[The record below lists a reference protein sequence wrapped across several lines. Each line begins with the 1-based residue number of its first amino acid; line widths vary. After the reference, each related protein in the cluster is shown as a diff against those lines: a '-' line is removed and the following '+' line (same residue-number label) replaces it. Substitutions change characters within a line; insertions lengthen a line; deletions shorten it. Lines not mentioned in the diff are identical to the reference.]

1 MSSTLI
7 SSAPS
12 TEEIRQGFAAF
23 PTGVTVITGLD
34 AAHAPIGITISS
46 FNTVSLSPP
55 LILWSIATQ
64 SPLATAFAV
73 GAKHIIH
80 VLNHAQEDL
89 AMNFAKR
96 STNQFM
102 HVDHQLNHSG
112 IPFIQ
117 GCAAHFECE
126 TVAVYPG
133 GDHLIILAE
142 IHDLAHDLTKAP
154 LLFHRSQLSGLKST
168 NNKD

>member
-1 MSSTLI
+1 MSSSLI
-7 SSAPS
+7 SSPPS

-34 AAHAPIGITISS
+34 ATHAPIGITISS
-46 FNTVSLSPP
+46 FNTVSLNPP

-64 SPLATAFAV
+64 SPLAAAFAV
-73 GAKHIIH
+73 GAKQIIH

-89 AMNFAKR
+89 AINFAKR
-96 STNQFM
+96 SANQFT
-102 HVDHQLNHSG
+102 HVNHQLNCSG

-117 GCAAHFECE
+117 DCAAHFECE

-142 IHDLAHDLTKAP
+142 IHNLAHDLTKAP

-168 NNKD
+168 NK

>member
-1 MSSTLI
+1 MSSSLI
-7 SSAPS
+7 SSPPS

-34 AAHAPIGITISS
+34 AAQAPIGITISS
-46 FNTVSLSPP
+46 FNTVSLNPP
-55 LILWSIATQ
+55 LILWSIAKQ
-64 SPLATAFAV
+64 SPLAAAFTM
-73 GAKHIIH
+73 GTKHIIH

-89 AMNFAKR
+89 AITFAKR
-96 STNQFM
+96 STNQFT
-102 HVDHQLNHSG
+102 HVNHQLNRSG

-117 GCAAHFECE
+117 DCAAHFECE

-142 IHDLAHDLTKAP
+142 IHHLAHDLTKAP
-154 LLFHRSQLSGLKST
+154 LLFHRSQLSGLKSS
-168 NNKD
+168 NK

>member
-1 MSSTLI
+1 MLSSLI
-7 SSAPS
+7 SSPTS

-34 AAHAPIGITISS
+34 ATQTPIGITISS
-46 FNTVSLSPP
+46 FNTVSLNPP
-55 LILWSIATQ
+55 LILWSIAKQ
-64 SPLATAFAV
+64 SPLAAAFAV

-89 AMNFAKR
+89 AITFAKR
-96 STNQFM
+96 SVNQFA
-102 HVDHQLNHSG
+102 HVTYQLNRSG

-133 GDHLIILAE
+133 GDHLIIMAA
-142 IHDLAHDLTKAP
+142 IHDLAHDPNKTP
-154 LLFHRSQLSGLKST
+154 LLFHRSQLSGLKSV
-168 NNKD
+168 NK

>member
-1 MSSTLI
+1 MSSSLM
-7 SSAPS
+7 SSPPA

-34 AAHAPIGITISS
+34 ATLAPIGITISS
-46 FNTVSLSPP
+46 FNTVSLNPP
-55 LILWSIATQ
+55 LILWSIAQQ
-64 SPLATAFAV
+64 SPLAAAFAK

-96 STNQFM
+96 STNQFT
-102 HVDHQLNHSG
+102 HVNHQLNHSG

-117 GCAAHFECE
+117 GLS
-126 TVAVYPG
+126 
-133 GDHLIILAE
+133 LIHI
-142 IHDLAHDLTKAP
+142 
-154 LLFHRSQLSGLKST
+154 
-168 NNKD
+168 